1 MTTSDY
7 TPKERELGERKFLD
21 VTKGWTFDQFASL
34 MASAVRHGIEPVSR
48 RLKALETER
57 DTLKT
62 ENHALRRRLDA
73 LEAEVVRM
81 QAKSAGGMLTLA
93 ARR

>member
-1 MTTSDY
+1 MNP
-7 TPKERELGERKFLD
+7 TPEELAGLIAHGVNAALKSRLPAAVDLTPERLAEL
-21 VTKGWTFDQFASL
+21 VNA
-34 MASAVRHGIEPVSR
+34 GIH
-48 RLKALETER
+48 KATAGLVANV
-57 DTLKT
+57 KSQQT
-62 ENHALRRRLDA
+62 ENEALRRRLDA